1 VPEPETLALM
11 QEEAPRIAGL
21 SAERVRETLDQAIS
35 GEFAADALRLARDL
49 GALEAALPEWA
60 ACIGV
65 PQRSATQAY
74 TVDEHILHVLDEAV
88 QRDASL
94 VLRLAAFWHDAGKP
108 VARGARSHA
117 QEGALLAD
125 RAMRR
130 LAYDNETRLAVVH
143 LVREHP
149 YDEETDP
156 SRESARRFLARVGR
170 QAAPDLL
177 VLRRCDRLGR
187 GVAPSAEELRRRE
200 RFEELVAVEWG
211 SPVTRA
217 ELAVTGDDLLAAGL
231 PAGRRLGRV
240 LASLLDAVVE
250 DPSRNTR
257 DELLELA
264 GKVA

>member
-11 QEEAPRIAGL
+11 RDEAPRITGL
-21 SAERVRETLDQAIS
+21 SAERVRETFDQTIS
-35 GEFAADALRLARDL
+35 GEFAADALRLARDV

-65 PQRSATQAY
+65 PQSSSTQAY

-88 QRDASL
+88 QRDGSL

-108 VARGARSHA
+108 SADGAHSHA
-117 QEGALLAD
+117 REGALLAD

-130 LAYDNETRLAVVH
+130 LAYDNDTRLAVVQ

-149 YDEETDP
+149 YNEETDP
-156 SRESARRFLARVGR
+156 SPESARRFLARVGR
-170 QAAPDLL
+170 QSAPDLL

-187 GVAPSAEELRRRE
+187 GFPPSPDELRRRE
-200 RFEELVAVEWG
+200 RFEALVAAEWG

-217 ELAVTGDDLLAAGL
+217 ELAVTGDDLLAAGH
-231 PAGRRLGRV
+231 PAGPRLGRV

-257 DELLELA
+257 DKLLELA